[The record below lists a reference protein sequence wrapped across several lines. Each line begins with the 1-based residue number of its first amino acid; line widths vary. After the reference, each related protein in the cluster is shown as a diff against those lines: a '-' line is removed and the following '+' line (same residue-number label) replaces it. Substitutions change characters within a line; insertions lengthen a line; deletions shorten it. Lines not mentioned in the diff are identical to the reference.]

1 MTTIRARDAREFSE
15 FSKRNPGFSPETE
28 CVGLIFVSFYGRPSV
43 RNNARATG
51 LPTDGPTEKSHAA
64 LDDAIASS
72 LYNSTAIPLPI
83 HPAPDAPRAHF
94 HFLQR
99 VSGIS
104 FVFSP
109 PFLPSFQ
116 PVVCAWGGENARRK
130 STDFRRKR
138 SFLFTSL
145 LSSHPLAPNACQFT
159 SRSNRFVFYNG
170 SFWFSRSVRP
180 YLLLQCPSHRETV
193 GNSKVSRE
201 DPSSDVT
208 NRNIRRMR
216 RQISVC

>member
-15 FSKRNPGFSPETE
+15 FSKRNPGFSPETA

-116 PVVCAWGGENARRK
+116 PVVAVGGRRGG
-130 STDFRRKR
+130 RER
-138 SFLFTSL
+138 SSEIDRF
-145 LSSHPLAPNACQFT
+145 SSET
-159 SRSNRFVFYNG
+159 FVFVYFAFIL
-170 SFWFSRSVRP
+170 SPARA
-180 YLLLQCPSHRETV
+180 
-193 GNSKVSRE
+193 
-201 DPSSDVT
+201 
-208 NRNIRRMR
+208 
-216 RQISVC
+216 